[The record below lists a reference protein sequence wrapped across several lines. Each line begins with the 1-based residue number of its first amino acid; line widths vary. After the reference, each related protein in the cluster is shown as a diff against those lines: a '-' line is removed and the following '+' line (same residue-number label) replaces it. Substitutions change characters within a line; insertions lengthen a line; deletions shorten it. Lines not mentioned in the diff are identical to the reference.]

1 MNGFHLLGDPH
12 LFTID
17 VSMTLGFIE
26 RSFKMINSTTV
37 EQVTSY
43 TPVSSELEKRLDNL
57 QKNGYHIINV
67 IETKVNKMPG
77 CSDQGFII
85 LYDDRDNSSSVDYGR
100 VLQQVMLLRKS
111 VKADM
116 SKFDSHS
123 DAYKT
128 LNYISDKLKGII
140 NMGGMS

>member
-1 MNGFHLLGDPH
+1 
-12 LFTID
+12 
-17 VSMTLGFIE
+17 
-26 RSFKMINSTTV
+26 MINSTTV
-37 EQVTSY
+37 RQVTSY
-43 TPVSSELEKRLDNL
+43 TPVSSELVEKLDIL
-57 QKNGYHIINV
+57 QKQGYHIINV
-67 IETKVNKMPG
+67 IETKVNKIPD

-85 LYDDRDNSSSVDYGR
+85 LYADGDNSSSVDCGR
-100 VLQQVMLLRKS
+100 ILQQVMLLRKS

-116 SKFDSHS
+116 NKFDSHS

>member
-1 MNGFHLLGDPH
+1 MSVRHWVLLKG
-12 LFTID
+12 
-17 VSMTLGFIE
+17 V
-26 RSFKMINSTTV
+26 FKMIKSITV

-57 QKNGYHIINV
+57 QKNGYHIINI

-85 LYDDRDNSSSVDYGR
+85 LYSDENNSSYVDCGR

-116 SKFDSHS
+116 GKFDSHS